1 MQVSV
6 NECLLNCKS
15 VDRVLYFFMD
25 KEALDHLFKRSSCP
39 ITNMLDIFGDKWS
52 LLVVRDI
59 HLGKSTYGEF
69 LASPELISTNIL
81 ANRLKQLEASGII
94 VKVAYQQNPVRYQYE
109 LTQKGRDLLPV
120 MNEMLLWAEK
130 YMPDCQ
136 VFPRIE

>member
-1 MQVSV
+1 M
-6 NECLLNCKS
+6 
-15 VDRVLYFFMD
+15 DGVLYFFMD
-25 KEALDHLFKRSSCP
+25 KEALEHLFKRSPCP

-69 LASPELISTNIL
+69 LESPEKISTNIL

-94 VKVAYQQNPVRYQYE
+94 AKTAYQNNPVRYQYE
-109 LTQKGRDLLPV
+109 LTEKGSDLLPV
-120 MNEMLLWAEK
+120 INAMLLWAEK

-136 VFPRIE
+136 VFSRIE